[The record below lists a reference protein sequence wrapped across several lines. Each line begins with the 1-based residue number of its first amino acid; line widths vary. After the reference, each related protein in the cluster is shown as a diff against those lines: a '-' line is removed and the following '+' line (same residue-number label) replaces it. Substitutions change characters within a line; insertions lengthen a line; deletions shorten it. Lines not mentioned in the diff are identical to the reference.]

1 MNTTVIKPS
10 KGFVNIDFK
19 EILHFRELLY
29 TFAWRDIKVRY
40 KQTVIGLLWA
50 VIQPLATMLI
60 YTIAFGKFA
69 KMPSD
74 GLPYPIFAF
83 AGLLFWNLF
92 SNAMMNASMSILG
105 SEGIIKKIYFPRLII
120 PAAATVVSAIDFLIS
135 LGLFFGL
142 MIYYQVTPTLFGI
155 LMLPVLVFITLLA
168 ALGIGLFFSAV
179 NVKYRDVKHALPFFS
194 QFLMFATPVIYP
206 SSIWGDYKWILQ
218 LNPMSGIID
227 FARQSLLGRGV
238 MGAID
243 FTPLAVSLAVAL
255 LLFVIG
261 LIYFQQTERTF
272 ADII

>member
-155 LMLPVLVFITLLA
+155 LMLPVLMFVTLLA

-179 NVKYRDVKHALPFFS
+179 NVKYRDVKHALPFLS

-238 MGAID
+238 MDAID
-243 FTPLAVSLAVAL
+243 FTPLAVSLAVSL
-255 LLFVIG
+255 LLFIAG